1 MLSQFS
7 HVGPL
12 MEKPNHTSAELLTG
26 GVVDGRVRSPMD
38 TRRVDWAF
46 DAPIPCQTCHKE
58 AVAKIAILKAHDS
71 IRCRYC
77 GTAIALTDPGTRTF
91 IEEFSSVVASLFPV
105 SRIPP

>member
-58 AVAKIAILKAHDS
+58 AVAKIAVLKARNTIICLH
-71 IRCRYC
+71 C
-77 GTAIALTDPGTRTF
+77 GTAIDLTDAGMRAF
-91 IEEFSSVVASLFPV
+91 VEEMSRVIASICSLGGYDG
-105 SRIPP
+105 